1 MIRYKNSLQAQ
12 ICVLLWRNGFIEDR
26 SVGAPLDWIHRN
38 FPEKTELQII
48 KALQHVCK
56 DYGRGKKVA
65 ILLKK
70 PRLYAV
76 TCQFSDFMER
86 SKSAAPTATPA
97 APVKAAPTALDVKA
111 APAALD
117 VKAAPA
123 ALDVEPEKPKSEKQ
137 TQDQKLEA
145 LQRKKEKL
153 LEQIKAL
160 QIQQVET
167 EIQQLELEFSAKL
180 SAASRQNLIK

>member
-12 ICVLLWRNGFIEDR
+12 ICVLLWKNGFIEDR

-56 DYGRGKKVA
+56 DYGRGKKVS

-97 APVKAAPTALDVKA
+97 APVKAE
-111 APAALD
+111 PAALD
-117 VKAAPA
+117 VKA
-123 ALDVEPEKPKSEKQ
+123 ERSESKKPN
-137 TQDQKLEA
+137 QDQRLET
-145 LQRKKEKL
+145 LERKKERL

>member
-12 ICVLLWRNGFIEDR
+12 ICVLLWKNGFIEDR

-38 FPEKTELQII
+38 FPEKTELQIV
-48 KALQHVCK
+48 KALQHVCR
-56 DYGRGKKVA
+56 DYGRGKKVS
-65 ILLKK
+65 IVLKK

-76 TCQFSDFMER
+76 TRQFCDFMER
-86 SKSAAPTATPA
+86 NTNAAPIATPA
-97 APVKAAPTALDVKA
+97 APVKAE
-111 APAALD
+111 PAALQ
-117 VKAAPA
+117 
-123 ALDVEPEKPKSEKQ
+123 LEPQKPS
-137 TQDQKLEA
+137 QDQRLEA

-167 EIQQLELEFSAKL
+167 EIEQLELEFSAKL
-180 SAASRQNLIK
+180 SAASRRNLIK

>member
-1 MIRYKNSLQAQ
+1 MIRYKKSLQAQ
-12 ICVLLWRNGFIEDR
+12 ICVLLWKNGFIEDR

-38 FPEKTELQII
+38 FPEKTELQIV

-56 DYGRGKKVA
+56 DYGRGKKVSVV
-65 ILLKK
+65 LKK

-76 TCQFSDFMER
+76 TPQFSDFMER
-86 SKSAAPTATPA
+86 STSAAPVAT
-97 APVKAAPTALDVKA
+97 
-111 APAALD
+111 PAALD
-117 VKAAPA
+117 VKAEPA
-123 ALDVEPEKPKSEKQ
+123 ALQLEPEGSKSEKPN
-137 TQDQKLEA
+137 QDQRLEA

-167 EIQQLELEFSAKL
+167 EIEQLELEFSAKL
-180 SAASRQNLIK
+180 SAASRRNLIK

>member
-117 VKAAPA
+117 V
-123 ALDVEPEKPKSEKQ
+123 EPEKPKSEKQ